1 MKKIL
6 AASLALLASLSFS
19 AFALEDAIANNEKVE
34 KVEAVE
40 KIANTK
46 GTKLYVVG
54 DSTLSAFNDPY
65 FYPRYGYGT
74 KLQDYLLPKKIEV
87 INLAMSGRSSKS
99 FLTEKNYTALKNSIK
114 KGDYLIIGFGHN
126 DEKAEESRYTNP
138 NGSKEEAGSF
148 KNSLYENYIK
158 LALDKKAT
166 PILCTP
172 IVRRAPGKAYE
183 GSYVHVTKD
192 LPGFPGGDYAQA
204 IRDLGKETGVLVVD
218 LTKITKERY
227 EAAGD
232 EGTAKFHAQLSHKP
246 ASVDNTH
253 LNGYGASVVAYDV
266 IQAVAA
272 GNKKFAKLVN
282 KKAAAP
288 TEELLPFAKNLD
300 YIIPK
305 YSEFIPEEDASGIH
319 QTTAPWYGTVFG
331 DCGGGEKIAD
341 PEKYG
346 IEEKGGV
353 VQMWAGSKDGS
364 SSQGKIAS
372 ASDGIIFYFQKL
384 AADKDF
390 TLTAK
395 MKILNFANNN
405 QVAFG
410 LMARDDVYI
419 DKFDNSINSDY
430 VAAAALKIATG
441 AEYTSSWMRTNTKLN
456 ETKNAGQAAPAKDQV
471 VDLSITK
478 KGNVYTVKYGKDT
491 ATYEADLTSVD
502 SKNIYVGL
510 FAARNSYVEFSNISL
525 K

>member
-1 MKKIL
+1 MKKLL
-6 AASLALLASLSFS
+6 AVSLALLASLSFS

-34 KVEAVE
+34 KVEAIE

-138 NGSKEEAGSF
+138 NGGKDEAGSF

-218 LTKITKERY
+218 LTAITKDRY
-227 EAAGD
+227 EKAGD
-232 EGTAKFHAQLSHKP
+232 AETAKFHAQLSHKP
-246 ASVDNTH
+246 ASTDNTH
-253 LNGYGASVVAYDV
+253 LNTYGASVVAYDV
-266 IQAVAA
+266 VQAVAA
-272 GNKKFAKLVN
+272 GNKKFSKLVN

-288 TEELLPFAKNLD
+288 TEALLVKNPD
-300 YIIPK
+300 YNIPK
-305 YSEFIPEEDASGIH
+305 YSEFVPAEDASGLW
-319 QTTAPWYGTVFG
+319 QTKAPWYGTVFG
-331 DCGGGEKIAD
+331 DCGGAEKIMD
-341 PEKYG
+341 PEIYEI
-346 IEEKGGV
+346 IEKDGGV
-353 VQMWAGSKDGS
+353 VEIHAGPRDGSKS
-364 SSQGKIAS
+364 AGKIAS
-372 ASDGIIFYFQKL
+372 ASDGLAMYFQKL
-384 AADKDF
+384 PASKDF
-390 TLTAK
+390 TLSAK
-395 MKILNFANNN
+395 VKILNFANNN

-410 LMARDDVYI
+410 LMARDDIYI
-419 DKFDNSINSDY
+419 DKFDNTINSDY

-441 AEYTSSWMRTNTKLN
+441 GEYTSSWMRHNTKLN
-456 ETKNAGQAAPAKDQV
+456 ETKNAGQPAPEKGQV
-471 VDLSITK
+471 VDLLITK

-491 ATYEADLTSVD
+491 ATYEANLTSVD
-502 SKNIYVGL
+502 PNNIYVGL
-510 FAARNSYVEFSNISL
+510 FAARCADVEFSDISL

>member
-6 AASLALLASLSFS
+6 AASLALFASLSFS

-34 KVEAVE
+34 KVEAIE
-40 KIANTK
+40 TIANPK
-46 GTKLYVVG
+46 GTKLFVVG

-99 FLTEKNYTALKNSIK
+99 FLTEKNYAALKNSIK

-126 DEKAEESRYTNP
+126 DEKAEEARYTNP

-192 LPGFPGGDYAQA
+192 VPGFPGGDYAQA

-218 LTKITKERY
+218 LTAITKARY

-232 EGTAKFHAQLSHKP
+232 EATAKFHAQLSHKP
-246 ASVDNTH
+246 ASTDNTH
-253 LNGYGASVVAYDV
+253 LNTYGASVVAYDV
-266 IQAVAA
+266 ITEAA
-272 GNKKFAKLVN
+272 KGDKKFAKLVN

-288 TEELLPFAKNLD
+288 TEELLVKNPD
-300 YIIPK
+300 YNIPK
-305 YSEFIPEEDASGIH
+305 YSEFIPEEDASGVFE
-319 QTTAPWYGTVFG
+319 TTAPWYGTVFG
-331 DCGGGEKIAD
+331 DCGGAEKIAD
-341 PEKYG
+341 PEMYG
-346 IEEKGGV
+346 IEEKNGV
-353 VQMWAGSKDGS
+353 VEIHAGPKDGS
-364 SSQGKIAS
+364 KSVGKIAS
-372 ASDGIIFYFQKL
+372 ASDGIAFYFQKL
-384 AADKDF
+384 PISKDF
-390 TLTAK
+390 TLSAK
-395 MKILNFANNN
+395 VKILNFANNN

-419 DKFDNSINSDY
+419 DKFDNTINSDY
-430 VAAAALKIATG
+430 VAAGALKIAKGDAFTTSWLRHNTG
-441 AEYTSSWMRTNTKLN
+441 LTENAS
-456 ETKNAGQAAPAKDQV
+456 AGQAAPAKDQV

-491 ATYEADLTSVD
+491 ATFEADLNSVD
-502 SKNIYVGL
+502 ANNIYVGL
-510 FAARNSYVEFSNISL
+510 FAARCADVEFSNISL

>member
-6 AASLALLASLSFS
+6 AAGLALLTCLSFS

-34 KVEAVE
+34 KVEAIE

-54 DSTLSAFNDPY
+54 DSTLSSFNDPY

-99 FLTEKNYTALKNSIK
+99 FLTEKNYAALKNSIK

-126 DEKAEESRYTNP
+126 DEKAESSRYTNP

-183 GSYVHVTKD
+183 GSYVHITKD
-192 LPGFPGGDYAQA
+192 VEGFPGGDYAQA

-218 LTKITKERY
+218 LTAITKERY
-227 EAAGD
+227 EKAGD
-232 EGTAKFHAQLSHKP
+232 AETAKFHAQLSHKA
-246 ASVDNTH
+246 ASTDNTH
-253 LNGYGASVVAYDV
+253 LNTYGASVVAYDV
-266 IQAVAA
+266 IQAVSA

-282 KKAAAP
+282 KKAPAP
-288 TEELLPFAKNLD
+288 TEELLVKNPD
-300 YIIPK
+300 YNIPK
-305 YSEFIPEEDASGIH
+305 YSEFIPAEDASDVFA
-319 QTTAPWYGTVFG
+319 TTAPWYGTVFG
-331 DCGGGEKIAD
+331 DCGGAEKIAD
-341 PEKYG
+341 PEIYG

-353 VQMWAGSKDGS
+353 VEMHAGPKDGS
-364 SSQGKIAS
+364 KSVGKIAS

-384 AADKDF
+384 PASKDF

-395 MKILNFANNN
+395 VKLLNFANNN
-405 QVAFG
+405 QVSFG

-419 DKFDNSINSDY
+419 NKFDNTINSDY
-430 VAAAALKIATG
+430 VAAGALKIATG
-441 AEYTSSWMRTNTKLN
+441 AEYTSSWMRKSASLN
-456 ETKNAGQAAPAKDQV
+456 ETKNAGQEAPAKGQT

-491 ATYEADLTSVD
+491 ATYEANLTSVD
-502 SKNIYVGL
+502 ANNIYVGL
-510 FAARNSYVEFSNISL
+510 FAARCADVEFSNISL

>member
-6 AASLALLASLSFS
+6 AASLAILASLSFS

-34 KVEAVE
+34 KVEAIE
-40 KIANTK
+40 TLANPK
-46 GTKLYVVG
+46 GTKLFVVG
-54 DSTLSAFNDPY
+54 DSTLSSFNDPY
-65 FYPRYGYGT
+65 YYPRYGYGT

-99 FLTEKNYTALKNSIK
+99 FLKEKNYKTLADNIK

-192 LPGFPGGDYAQA
+192 VEGFPGGDYAQA

-218 LTKITKERY
+218 LTAITKDRY
-227 EAAGD
+227 EKAGD

-246 ASVDNTH
+246 ASTDNTH
-253 LNGYGASVVAYDV
+253 LNTYGASVVAYDV
-266 IQAVAA
+266 IQAVSA

-282 KKAAAP
+282 KKAEAP
-288 TEELLPFAKNLD
+288 TEALLVKNPD
-300 YIIPK
+300 YVVPK
-305 YSEFIPEEDASGIH
+305 YSEFIPAEDASGLW
-319 QTTAPWYGTVFG
+319 QATAPWYGTVFG
-331 DCGGGEKIAD
+331 DCGGAEKIMD
-341 PEKYG
+341 PEIYEI
-346 IEEKGGV
+346 IEKNGV
-353 VQMWAGSKDGS
+353 VEIHAGPRDGSKS
-364 SSQGKIAS
+364 VGKIAS
-372 ASDGIIFYFQKL
+372 ASDGIAFYFQKL
-384 AADKDF
+384 PASKDF
-390 TLTAK
+390 TLSAK
-395 MKILNFANNN
+395 VKLINFANNN
-405 QVAFG
+405 QVSFG

-419 DKFDNSINSDY
+419 DKFDNTINSDY
-430 VAAAALKIATG
+430 VAAGALKIATG
-441 AEYTSSWMRTNTKLN
+441 DAYTSSWMRTNTQLK
-456 ETKNAGQAAPAKDQV
+456 ETKNAGQPAPAKGQV
-471 VDLSITK
+471 IDLSITK

-491 ATYEADLTSVD
+491 ATYEANLASVD
-502 SKNIYVGL
+502 ANNIYVGL
-510 FAARNSYVEFSNISL
+510 FAARCADVEFSNITL